1 MHRLVIA
8 LTTLVGLTGAAYVAG
23 YLFLGG
29 GETGAGDL
37 VPADAA
43 VYVSVSLQPSSAQ
56 HDAIADLASRIPGF
70 ADVSAFDQKVDELAQ
85 SLAAQAG
92 IDYRTDVRPW
102 LGDELSV
109 VALPGDEGSADEGS
123 AVLLAAVA
131 DAGAAEQAAGR
142 IEDDT
147 GETFASE
154 TYGGT
159 EIRASDSMAYAFV
172 AETLVV
178 GDAAGV
184 RAVIDVAGGAASL
197 ADREGLSEAM
207 ATLPADRVGTAY
219 VDLEAAFEDGS
230 RYPFAVAALMAES
243 GGLVARGRTGTPAE
257 SAGASPGAAND
268 EAAILPTWMPADTQ
282 LAVSAFD
289 GGELLLSAES
299 LLADLPAAEGI
310 TGTLDSVRLLFA
322 FGLGVDLDDLL
333 VELLRGEGAL
343 ALRGL
348 DTEAPTGVLLLRPDD
363 LESATER
370 LDELVG
376 LLTDAGGSV
385 ERTERGGHELVTV
398 GLAGIASLTYAVADD
413 VIVLALQEDG
423 VGAALDAHETGN
435 AVADQAAYRAAFEL
449 AGERAGNEIYMEP
462 EVLVALLGM
471 GDGLPDDARDILAQ
485 LGAVAVTLPDRGDH
499 LEFHAVLTV
508 E

>member
-8 LTTLVGLTGAAYVAG
+8 LTTLIGLTGAAYVAG

-43 VYVSVSLQPSSAQ
+43 VYLSVSLQPSPAQ
-56 HDAIADLASRIPGF
+56 HDALAELASRLPGF

-109 VALPGDEGSADEGS
+109 VALPGDEGSM
-123 AVLLAAVA
+123 VLLAAVA
-131 DAGAAEQAAGR
+131 DAAAAEEAAGR
-142 IEDDT
+142 IEEKGGDS
-147 GETFASE
+147 FASE

-159 EIRASDSMAYAFV
+159 EIRTSDAMAYAFV

-178 GDAAGV
+178 GDAAAV

-197 ADREGLSEAM
+197 ADRDGLGEAM
-207 ATLPADRVGTAY
+207 ATLPADRLGTAY
-219 VDLEAAFEDGS
+219 VDLESAFEDGS
-230 RYPFAVAALMAES
+230 RYPFAVGALMAEP
-243 GGLVARGRTGTPAE
+243 GGLVARGRTGTAAE
-257 SAGASPGAAND
+257 SDGASPGAAAD
-268 EAAILPTWMPADTQ
+268 DAATLPTWMPADTQ
-282 LAVSAFD
+282 LAISAFD

-310 TGTLDSVRLLFA
+310 TETLDSVRLLFA

-348 DTEAPTGVLLLRPDD
+348 DTDAPTGVLLLRPDD
-363 LESATER
+363 LEGATAR
-370 LDELVG
+370 LDEVVG
-376 LLTDAGGSV
+376 LLGDAGGSV
-385 ERTERGGHELVTV
+385 ERTERGEHELVTV
-398 GLAGIASLTYAVADD
+398 GLAGVASLTYAIADD
-413 VIVLALQEDG
+413 VVILALQEDG
-423 VGAALDAHETGN
+423 VTGALDAQETGN
-435 AVADQAAYRAAFEL
+435 ALADLATYRGAFEL
-449 AGERAGNEIYMEP
+449 AGQRTGNEIYMEP
-462 EVLVALLGM
+462 EVLVGLLGM
-471 GDGLPDDARDILAQ
+471 GDGLPGDVRDILAQ

>member
-8 LTTLVGLTGAAYVAG
+8 LTTLIGLTGAAYVAG
-23 YLFLGG
+23 YLFLGA

-43 VYVSVSLQPSSAQ
+43 MYLSVSLQPSPTQ
-56 HDAIADLASRIPGF
+56 HDALAELASRLPGF
-70 ADVSAFDQKVDELAQ
+70 ADISAFDQKVDELAQ

-92 IDYRTDVRPW
+92 IDYRADVRPW

-109 VALPGDEGSADEGS
+109 VALPGDEGSM
-123 AVLLAAVA
+123 VLLAAVA
-131 DAGAAEQAAGR
+131 DSAAAEEAAGR
-142 IEDDT
+142 IEDKA
-147 GETFASE
+147 GATFESAS
-154 TYGGT
+154 YGGT
-159 EIRASDSMAYAFV
+159 EIREGDSMAYAFV
-172 AETLVV
+172 ASTLVA

-197 ADREGLSEAM
+197 ADREGLSDAM
-207 ATLPADRVGTAY
+207 ATLPADRIGTAY
-219 VDLEAAFEDGS
+219 VDLEAAFVDGS
-230 RYPFAVAALMAES
+230 RYPFAVGALMAES
-243 GGLVARGRTGTPAE
+243 GGLVARGRTGAVGDP
-257 SAGASPGAAND
+257 AGASPTADAD
-268 EAAILPTWMPADTQ
+268 ATATLPAWMPADTQ
-282 LAVSAFD
+282 LAISTFD
-289 GGELLLSAES
+289 GAELLLSAES
-299 LLADLPAAEGI
+299 LLADVPAAEGI
-310 TGTLDSVRLLFA
+310 TETLDSVRLLFT

-343 ALRGL
+343 AVRGL
-348 DTEAPTGVLLLRPDD
+348 DTDAPTGVLLLRPDD
-363 LESATER
+363 IGAVTAR

-385 ERTERGGHELVTV
+385 DRTDLGEQELVTV
-398 GLAGIASLTYAVADD
+398 GLAGIASLTYVIADD
-413 VIVLALQEDG
+413 VVILALEEEG
-423 VGAALDAHETGN
+423 VTAALEAQQTGN
-435 AVADQAAYRAAFEL
+435 ALADLATYRGAFEL
-449 AGERAGNEIYMEP
+449 AGERTGNEVYMEP

-471 GDGLPDDARDILAQ
+471 GDGLPGDVRDILAQ